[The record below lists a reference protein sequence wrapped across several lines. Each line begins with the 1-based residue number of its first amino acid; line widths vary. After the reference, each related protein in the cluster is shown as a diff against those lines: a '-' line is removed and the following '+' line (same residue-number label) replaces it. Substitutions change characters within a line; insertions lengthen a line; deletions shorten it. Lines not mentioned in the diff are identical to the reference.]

1 MKNTLVDEKLKTVFT
16 EDEKKTIE
24 TQAEAGIKWIE
35 ANPDADA
42 DAIAGKQK
50 EIEAKY
56 NPIMM
61 RVYQAAGG
69 PGAGAGGFPGGGFPG
84 GGFPGG
90 AGAGTGTGGAT
101 DAGVED
107 LDWAII
113 LYS

>member
-35 ANPDADA
+35 VNPDADA

-69 PGAGAGGFPGGGFPG
+69 PGAGGMPGMGGFPGGGMG
-84 GGFPGG
+84 
-90 AGAGTGTGGAT
+90 GAGTGAGGAT

-107 LDWAII
+107 LD
-113 LYS
+113 